1 MGGMSAGPL
10 SSAVEDSARE
20 RNARRIKN
28 ETSRALA
35 NVFMIGPNKTGLH
48 AKSRFLALLGTKTS
62 SVRRSREFQQSA
74 SDDTSR

>member
-48 AKSRFLALLGTKTS
+48 AKSRFLALLETKQA
-62 SVRRSREFQQSA
+62 VFGAHGEFQQI
-74 SDDTSR
+74 RQR